1 MDSLYEDQASVGTSL
16 PSSSLPVSNAMTK
29 FQATIVILLLCV
41 GLGLLG
47 WYIFEIS
54 PRAEERIQAGIERI
68 DIISGKIN
76 APIQWEYRVETV
88 PDLSF
93 TQRVNAMGKDS
104 WELVFARRASDGST
118 YSPVFSYEMI
128 FKRPKKIE
136 ATSTEKPTQD
146 GKQTPKQ
153 K

>member
-1 MDSLYEDQASVGTSL
+1 MDSLYEDQAVGTAL
-16 PSSSLPVSNAMTK
+16 PYAPLPVSNAMTR
-29 FQATIVILLLCV
+29 FQATIVILLLCI

-54 PRAEERIQAGIERI
+54 SRNEERIQAGIERI

-76 APIQWEYRVETV
+76 APIQWEYRIETV

-93 TQRVNAMGKDS
+93 DQRVNAMGKDG

-128 FKRPKKIE
+128 FKRPKKID
-136 ATSTEKPTQD
+136 ATSTERSKQD
-146 GKQTPKQ
+146 RKQNPK
-153 K
+153 